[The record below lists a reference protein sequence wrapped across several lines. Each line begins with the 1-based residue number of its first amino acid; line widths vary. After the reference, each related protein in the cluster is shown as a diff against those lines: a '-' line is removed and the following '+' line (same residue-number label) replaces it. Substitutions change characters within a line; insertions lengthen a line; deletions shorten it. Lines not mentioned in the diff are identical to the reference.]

1 MVNLLTIQLPLYEH
15 SKTQWKEDG
24 WGAVETDRELYLV
37 YRYPGL
43 INHMGV
49 NGFTPVA
56 FYPHVCIKYN
66 PW

>member
-1 MVNLLTIQLPLYEH
+1 MNILKHNE
-15 SKTQWKEDG
+15 KRMDG
-24 WGAVETDRELYLV
+24 AGGAVETDRGLYLV

-56 FYPHVCIKYN
+56 FHPHVCIKYN
-66 PW
+66 P